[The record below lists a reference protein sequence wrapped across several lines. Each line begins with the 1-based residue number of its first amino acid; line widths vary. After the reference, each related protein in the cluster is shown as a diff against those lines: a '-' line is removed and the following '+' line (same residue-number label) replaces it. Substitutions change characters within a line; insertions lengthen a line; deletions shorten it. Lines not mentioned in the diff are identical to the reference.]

1 MTQNGDPRQFLGY
14 KLKELQTA
22 LRARMDEALRPMR
35 LTAPQYAC
43 LELLHR
49 DPGASASDLAR
60 GAFVARQTMSSLLR
74 GVVDRGLAE
83 RAERAPEGRALPL
96 RLTEKGQALLKRA
109 SGEVARIERQM
120 TSGFD
125 GDRLARLRED
135 LSGFVARGLI
145 LALGDGGSRRP
156 RQAGVVSNSAPS
168 GRTQT
173 RPRFS
178 A

>member
-22 LRARMDEALRPMR
+22 LRARMDEALRPMG

-135 LSGFVARGLI
+135 LSACVD
-145 LALGDGGSRRP
+145 ALTEREDSLP
-156 RQAGVVSNSAPS
+156 
-168 GRTQT
+168 TD
-173 RPRFS
+173 
-178 A
+178 

>member
-1 MTQNGDPRQFLGY
+1 MLAEPGG
-14 KLKELQTA
+14 
-22 LRARMDEALRPMR
+22 LRV
-35 LTAPQYAC
+35 
-43 LELLHR
+43 
-49 DPGASASDLAR
+49 AR

-135 LSGFVARGLI
+135 LSACVD
-145 LALGDGGSRRP
+145 ALTEREDSLP
-156 RQAGVVSNSAPS
+156 AD
-168 GRTQT
+168 
-173 RPRFS
+173 
-178 A
+178 

>member
-22 LRARMDEALRPMR
+22 LRARMDEALRPMG

-60 GAFVARQTMSSLLR
+60 GAFVTRQTMSSLLC
-74 GVVDRGLAE
+74 GA
-83 RAERAPEGRALPL
+83 
-96 RLTEKGQALLKRA
+96 
-109 SGEVARIERQM
+109 
-120 TSGFD
+120 
-125 GDRLARLRED
+125 
-135 LSGFVARGLI
+135 
-145 LALGDGGSRRP
+145 
-156 RQAGVVSNSAPS
+156 APS